1 MTSDDIGREVR
12 RMGEQARAASHALT
26 KLSTAEKNAILL
38 AMAEALVAREPEI
51 LAANALDLTAATEA
65 GLSAAMQDRLRLD
78 SARIA
83 AMANGIRE
91 VAALHRHR
99 RLHVAQVQPVAQRPA
114 HAHVLQRG
122 SVLEDGDAC

>member
-83 AMANGIRE
+83 TMANGIACVILAMIAAMIM
-91 VAALHRHR
+91 VAIVFISMSA
-99 RLHVAQVQPVAQRPA
+99 
-114 HAHVLQRG
+114 
-122 SVLEDGDAC
+122 